1 MRTRLK
7 LSTFEIAP
15 NTSACHH
22 VGVELLKGSGMAW
35 RTSHCP
41 KERRDLLAR
50 IGTAVPQYAD
60 RSLFMSWNR
69 LSTGLYSS
77 LVLSCLVGSNG
88 VAFGLYSIGA
98 AFFIIDL
105 SLLAMG
111 LAHVGCGGMIIV
123 CVGMYRHYPRIASV
137 VLVIMHLV
145 GIVFYSWL
153 AIACFASSDQV
164 DSW

>member
-1 MRTRLK
+1 
-7 LSTFEIAP
+7 
-15 NTSACHH
+15 
-22 VGVELLKGSGMAW
+22 
-35 RTSHCP
+35 
-41 KERRDLLAR
+41 
-50 IGTAVPQYAD
+50 
-60 RSLFMSWNR
+60 MSWNR

-164 DSW
+164 DSWICPLTVFTILVANVLLLILSVGFEVRRGSLMTPAEEDAQ